1 MWCLSFSQ
9 QVDLNG
15 YTLKSSTQ
23 IYSSNN
29 SKDCVLEVDIEYF
42 KELHELHDEYSL
54 APGKI
59 EIKREMFCNYQLK
72 IADLYNIPIGTVKIF
87 LIKKSV
93 CFIMKTCKFV

>member
-1 MWCLSFSQ
+1 M
-9 QVDLNG
+9 
-15 YTLKSSTQ
+15 
-23 IYSSNN
+23 
-29 SKDCVLEVDIEYF
+29 
-42 KELHELHDEYSL
+42 HDEYSL

-72 IADLYNIPIGTVKIF
+72 IADLYNIPVGTVKIF